1 MSHSQIAQP
10 VPTTQ
15 NRGRRGAE
23 LPYLLL
29 FLAARFP
36 DQDTNRDAFLVN
48 VNATATGIQYVHTP
62 SPLQQRQGHLI
73 QNSLSYVLPI
83 EDEGYSSLFI
93 TVSGL
98 N

>member
-1 MSHSQIAQP
+1 M
-10 VPTTQ
+10 V
-15 NRGRRGAE
+15 
-23 LPYLLL
+23 
-29 FLAARFP
+29 
-36 DQDTNRDAFLVN
+36 
-48 VNATATGIQYVHTP
+48 P

-83 EDEGYSSLFI
+83 GDEGYSSLFI

>member
-1 MSHSQIAQP
+1 MSMPQQGEYSTSM
-10 VPTTQ
+10 V
-15 NRGRRGAE
+15 
-23 LPYLLL
+23 
-29 FLAARFP
+29 
-36 DQDTNRDAFLVN
+36 
-48 VNATATGIQYVHTP
+48 P

-83 EDEGYSSLFI
+83 ADEGYSSLFI